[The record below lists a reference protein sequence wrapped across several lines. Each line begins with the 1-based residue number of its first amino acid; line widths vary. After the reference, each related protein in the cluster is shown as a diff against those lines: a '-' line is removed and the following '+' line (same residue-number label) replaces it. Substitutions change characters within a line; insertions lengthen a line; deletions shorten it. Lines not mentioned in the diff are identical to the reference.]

1 MPAYALRQWQAEEK
15 PFALPEEI
23 SEIIDGCQDVC
34 ETAKR
39 KLKQFLREERIQSIF
54 EMDYPLRKAY
64 EEYLQV
70 DEEIQ
75 QTNRYILAFDRTKQA
90 HIRQQMKTLAGS
102 FEYRWRLEDKVLFLP
117 YHPDQAVAMEFDTVR
132 HRSNMV
138 WDFKRD
144 CPMSL
149 KEQIFRTLNSV
160 IDVFKE
166 PRRREFRLSGLQC
179 LYDFCVEYGIKDIE
193 TIDAKEETKFE
204 QYLAEH
210 TTSNSRKEMLLP
222 ILNYCRK
229 ILFLQTDE
237 IHWNANV
244 WYLDRLHLPKNR
256 INPSSSFASIS
267 FAEIPHPG
275 DRQCA
280 KEYMKYQFGVTSR
293 AVSTITIGYHG
304 LRNMLVWFNEQGQS
318 ICDCT
323 KEQME
328 RYIKELQ
335 NQQIAAKTYNEYL
348 VGIYQF
354 LSFLT
359 VRGYAKKVPFR
370 LEYYQKKVI
379 PTHHDRSVSPEVCM
393 EMLKKLPLLPEH
405 LRCMYL
411 HLWCIGLRISEV
423 CTLKGNA
430 YYRQG
435 EDAWIQVYQVKMKTY
450 KRIPISDGL
459 YRIMQVYIKRNG
471 IAPDDYL
478 FTNRSGGAYRSQTF
492 RYQMKKFCSDNAVEG
507 GEYLFQ
513 SHDYRHTVATFFYD
527 SGVSLQSIRDYL
539 GHDYEEMTEQYIDY
553 MPRKIAA
560 ANTEFFGKPG
570 NSLASCLKKGGKYGQ

>member
-1 MPAYALRQWQAEEK
+1 MPAYALRQWQTEEK
-15 PFALPEEI
+15 QFTLPEDI

-34 ETAKR
+34 DSAKK
-39 KLKQFLREERIQSIF
+39 KLKQFLLEERIQSIF

-64 EEYLQV
+64 EEYLQI
-70 DEEIQ
+70 DAGIRR
-75 QTNRYILAFDRTKQA
+75 TNPYILAFDRAKQA
-90 HIRQQMKTLAGS
+90 HIRQQMKTITGRY
-102 FEYRWRLEDKVLFLP
+102 EYRWRLEDKVLFLP
-117 YHPDQAVAMEFDTVR
+117 YHPDQSIEMEFDSVR
-132 HRSNMV
+132 HKPNMV
-138 WDFKRD
+138 WDFRRN
-144 CPMSL
+144 CPILL
-149 KEQIFRTLNSV
+149 KEQIFQTLNSV
-160 IDVFKE
+160 ISRFKE
-166 PRRREFRLSGLQC
+166 TRRREFRLSGLQY
-179 LYDFCVEYGIKDIE
+179 LYDFCVENGIGNIE
-193 TIDAKEETKFE
+193 EMDSKTEKGFE

-210 TTSNSRKEMLLP
+210 TSSGTRKDLLLP

-229 ILFLQTDE
+229 TLFLQSDE

-244 WYLDRLHLPKNR
+244 WYIERLQLPKNR
-256 INPSSSFASIS
+256 INPSSSLASIS
-267 FAEIPHPG
+267 FAEISHPV
-275 DRQCA
+275 DRQYA
-280 KEYMKYQFGVTSR
+280 KEYIKYQFGITSR
-293 AVSTITIGYHG
+293 AVSTIKIGYCG
-304 LRNMLVWFNEQGQS
+304 LRNMLVWFNEQKQS

-323 KEQME
+323 EEQME

-335 NQQIAAKTYNEYL
+335 NQNIIAKTYNEYL
-348 VGIYQF
+348 LEIYQF
-354 LSFLT
+354 FSFLT
-359 VRGYAKKVPFR
+359 VRGYAQKVPFH

-379 PTHHDRSVSPEVCM
+379 PKHHDRSVSPEVCM
-393 EMLKKLPLLPEH
+393 EMLEKLPLLPEH
-405 LRCMYL
+405 LRCMFL

-435 EDAWIQVYQVKMKTY
+435 QDAWIQVYQIKMKTY

-459 YRIMQVYIKRNG
+459 YEIMQVYIKRNG
-471 IAPDDYL
+471 VGPEDYL
-478 FTNRSGGAYRSQTF
+478 FTNQYGGAYRTQTF

-553 MPRKIAA
+553 MPKKIAA

-570 NSLASCLKKGGKYGQ
+570 NSLASCLKKGDKHGR

>member
-1 MPAYALRQWQAEEK
+1 MEEK
-15 PFALPEEI
+15 PFTLPEEV
-23 SEIIDGCQDVC
+23 SEIIDSCQDVRG
-34 ETAKR
+34 TAKKR
-39 KLKQFLREERIQSIF
+39 LKQFLQEERIQSIA
-54 EMDYPLRKAY
+54 EMEYPLRKVY
-64 EEYLQV
+64 EEYLQTYV
-70 DEEIQ
+70 RIK
-75 QTNRYILAFDRTKQA
+75 QTNGYILAFDRTKQTY
-90 HIRQQMKTLAGS
+90 IRQQMKTLTGS

-117 YHPDQAVAMEFDTVR
+117 YHPDQAIAMEFDSVR
-132 HRSNMV
+132 HRPNMV
-138 WDFKRD
+138 WDFKRN
-144 CPMSL
+144 CPILL
-149 KEQIFRTLNSV
+149 KEQIFQTLNSI

-179 LYDFCVEYGIKDIE
+179 LYDFCTANGIENIE
-193 TIDAKEETKFE
+193 EMDSKEELEFE

-210 TTSNSRKEMLLP
+210 TTSSTRKELLLP

-229 ILFLQTDE
+229 TLFLQGDE

-244 WYLDRLHLPKNR
+244 WYMERLQLPKNR
-256 INPSSSFASIS
+256 INPSSSLASIS
-267 FAEIPHPG
+267 FAEIPNPG

-280 KEYMKYQFGVTSR
+280 KEYMKYQFGITSR
-293 AVSTITIGYHG
+293 AVSTITIGYRG
-304 LRNMLVWFNEQGQS
+304 LRNMLVWFNERGQS
-318 ICDCT
+318 ICGCT
-323 KEQME
+323 EEQME
-328 RYIKELQ
+328 SYIKELQ
-335 NQQIAAKTYNEYL
+335 NQKIVAKTYNEYL

-359 VRGYAKKVPFR
+359 VRGYAQKVPFR

-379 PTHHDRSVSPEVCM
+379 PKHHDRSVLPEVCM
-393 EMLKKLPLLPEH
+393 EILEKLPLLPEH

-459 YRIMQVYIKRNG
+459 YKIMQVYIRRNG
-471 IAPDDYL
+471 IGPEDYL
-478 FTNRSGGAYRSQTF
+478 FTNRYGGAYRTQTF
-492 RYQMKKFCSDNAVEG
+492 RYQMKKFCSDHAVEG

-570 NSLASCLKKGGKYGQ
+570 NSLASCLKKGGKHGR

>member
-1 MPAYALRQWQAEEK
+1 MPAYALRQWQVEEQ
-15 PFALPEEI
+15 PFTLPEEV

-34 ETAKR
+34 GTAKKR
-39 KLKQFLREERIQSIF
+39 LKQFLWEERIQSIA
-54 EMDYPLRKAY
+54 EMEYPLRKVY
-64 EEYLQV
+64 EEYLQTYV
-70 DEEIQ
+70 RIK
-75 QTNRYILAFDRTKQA
+75 QTNGYILAFDRTKQA
-90 HIRQQMKTLAGS
+90 YIRQQMKTLAGS

-117 YHPDQAVAMEFDTVR
+117 YHPDQAIAMEFDSVR
-132 HRSNMV
+132 HRPNMV
-138 WDFKRD
+138 WDFKRN
-144 CPMSL
+144 CPILL
-149 KEQIFRTLNSV
+149 KEQIFQTLNSI

-179 LYDFCVEYGIKDIE
+179 LYDFCTANGIGNIE
-193 TIDAKEETKFE
+193 EMDSKEESEFE
-204 QYLAEH
+204 KYLAEH
-210 TTSNSRKEMLLP
+210 TTSSTRKELLLP

-229 ILFLQTDE
+229 TLFLQGDE

-244 WYLDRLHLPKNR
+244 WYMERLKLPKNR
-256 INPSSSFASIS
+256 INPSSSLASIS
-267 FAEIPHPG
+267 FAEIPNPG

-293 AVSTITIGYHG
+293 AVSTITIGYRG
-304 LRNMLVWFNEQGQS
+304 LRNMLVWFNERGQS
-318 ICDCT
+318 ICGCT
-323 KEQME
+323 EEQME
-328 RYIKELQ
+328 SYIKELQ
-335 NQQIAAKTYNEYL
+335 DQKIVAKTYNEYL

-379 PTHHDRSVSPEVCM
+379 PKHHDRSVSPEVCM
-393 EMLKKLPLLPEH
+393 EMLEKLPLLPEH

-459 YRIMQVYIKRNG
+459 YKIMQVYIKRNDIG
-471 IAPDDYL
+471 PEDYL
-478 FTNRSGGAYRSQTF
+478 FTNQYGGAYRTQTF
-492 RYQMKKFCSDNAVEG
+492 RYQMKKFCSDHAVEG

-570 NSLASCLKKGGKYGQ
+570 NSLASCLKKGGKHGR